1 MAQSTLKIQSPLYLR
16 KENRNGKV
24 LLLLFI
30 SHRKLQGILCV
41 LNKYKLRRDHSRR
54 AGNDLN
60 REIMTR
66 TLIICPKKISL

>member
-41 LNKYKLRRDHSRR
+41 
-54 AGNDLN
+54 
-60 REIMTR
+60 
-66 TLIICPKKISL
+66 